1 MGAPQADPIG
11 VVSVGADAMRSPIPE
26 SLWRPVC
33 DRPLDREVYGHL
45 GDWLFGQGRWAAAIV
60 AYLRRFDPGGKSL
73 MAYRRFSQ
81 TVPQDE
87 ADREL
92 GIDFLR
98 AGEAVTAIA
107 CGRRAVM
114 LQPNQPKN
122 WVLLGDAWR
131 ILGDECEGS
140 ELGDL
145 AERDRQVVTA
155 YLEALYRDPSLREAY
170 MGLSFWGR
178 KRDREDALQCG
189 RKWLSPSLLRE
200 FAPEATWQERP
211 IAAAIAAGTVTM
223 KPLRPADPTYE
234 LAASRSPFGDA
245 PYHTFETTP
254 WPRPSEQAI
263 AVPDARLWCDH
274 YTHALF
280 DRDGYLLRGD
290 LDLGGTEL
298 IAASPHLPPA
308 DRLPGRSAVLAMA
321 GCSMYCHWILNML
334 PRLGLLEQAGESI
347 ENLDWILVNGD
358 ELSFQHHSLEML
370 GIPKSKIVPVNPH
383 WRHLRLE
390 TAIVPSRIERLR
402 PWVVDFLRDR
412 FWPHAQPCA
421 EVRSK
426 RLYISRRQADYRRLI
441 DEDDLIVKLYQRGF
455 QGVCLETFPL
465 TQQIAMMAQAEVIVA
480 PHGAGLT
487 NIAFCRPGT
496 IVLEICSPV
505 YAPHYFWELAACAQV
520 RHYHLIGRDLDEHP
534 DPEAVKKE
542 RYVDPA
548 AEGIWIDPDRV
559 VAALDALGIT

>member
-1 MGAPQADPIG
+1 MAELSGE
-11 VVSVGADAMRSPIPE
+11 VRCPIPTA
-26 SLWRPVC
+26 LWRAVC
-33 DRPLDREVYGHL
+33 DRPLDREVYGAL
-45 GDWLFGQGRWAAAIV
+45 GRWLLLQGRWAEAIV
-60 AYLRRFDPGGKSL
+60 AYLRAVDAAGRSL
-73 MAYRRFSQ
+73 HQYRQCQRNMGLD
-81 TVPQDE
+81 V

-92 GIDFLR
+92 GREFLR
-98 AGEAVTAIA
+98 ASGFVAALA
-107 CGRRAVM
+107 CGFRAVA
-114 LQPNQPKN
+114 LRPEVPLN
-122 WVLLGDAWR
+122 WVHLGDAWR
-131 ILGDECEGS
+131 LLPDGEPVEEFGP
-140 ELGDL
+140 LP
-145 AERDRQVVTA
+145 ERDRQVVTA

-170 MGLSFWGR
+170 VGLSFWGR
-178 KRDREDALQCG
+178 QRDRADALQCG
-189 RKWLSPSLLRE
+189 RKWLPPSLLRD
-200 FAPEATWQERP
+200 FAPHLTWQERP
-211 IAAAIAAGTVTM
+211 IPAAIAAGTVTLT
-223 KPLRPADPTYE
+223 PLRPADPTYQ
-234 LAASRSPFGDA
+234 LVASRSPFGDA

-254 WPRPSEQAI
+254 WPRPSEQVLT
-263 AVPDARLWCDH
+263 VPEARLWCDH

-280 DRDGYLLRGD
+280 DREGHLLRGD

-298 IAASPHLPPA
+298 IAVSSHLPPA
-308 DRLPGRSAVLAMA
+308 DRLPGRSAILAMA

-390 TAIVPSRIERLR
+390 TAIAPSRIERLR

-412 FWPHAQPCA
+412 LWPHAQPCP
-421 EVRSK
+421 EVRAK

-441 DEDDLIVKLYQRGF
+441 DEDTLIEKLYHRGF

-465 TQQIAMMAQAEVIVA
+465 AQQVAMMRQAEVIVA

-496 IVLEICSPV
+496 IVLELCAPV

-520 RHYHLIGRDLDEHP
+520 EHYHLIGRDLDEYP
-534 DPEAVKKE
+534 EPEAVKKE

-548 AEGIWIDPDRV
+548 AEGIWIGADRV
-559 VAALDALGIT
+559 LAALDALGIT